1 MSLQLQINASL
12 KPFNSFGVD
21 VRASLFA
28 QARSDADVHDALL
41 CAAEQKLPLL
51 VIGGGSN
58 LLLTGDVQAL
68 VLQMASRGIRLL
80 EDDGE
85 RVVVEAEAGEV
96 WHAFVLWTLE
106 QGLSGLENL
115 SLIPGTVGAAPMQN
129 IGAYGVE
136 IKDVFAGLTA
146 LDRQTGELRSS
157 SWPSAISAIATA
169 CSSSIP
175 GAG

>member
-1 MSLQLQINASL
+1 MSLQLQVDASL

-21 VRASLFA
+21 VRARLFA
-28 QARSDADVHDALL
+28 EAHNDDEVREALQY
-41 CAAEQKLPLL
+41 CAERELPLL

-58 LLLTGDVQAL
+58 VLLTQDVQAL
-68 VLQMASRGIRLL
+68 VLRMATRGIRVI
-80 EDDGE
+80 EDGGQ

-96 WHAFVLWTLE
+96 WHAFVLWTLA
-106 QGLSGLENL
+106 QGFAGLENL

-146 LDRQTGELRSS
+146 LDRQTGELRDFT
-157 SWPSAISAIATA
+157 P
-169 CSSSIP
+169 
-175 GAG
+175 